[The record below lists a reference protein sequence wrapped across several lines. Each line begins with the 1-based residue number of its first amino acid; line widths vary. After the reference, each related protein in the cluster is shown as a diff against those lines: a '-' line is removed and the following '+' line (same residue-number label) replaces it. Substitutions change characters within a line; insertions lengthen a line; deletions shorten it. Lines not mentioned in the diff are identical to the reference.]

1 MVFYAA
7 PSFFY
12 HLNGRISY
20 ISIDFIRFEECD
32 IIERMFQLK
41 GILIVDDSLFVR
53 RLLKDILM
61 EANYTVFIEAK
72 NGIEAIEKYKIFSPE
87 LVIMDIIMPELN
99 GIDALKEII
108 NIAPRCKGHYVY
120 SFRRTEGDH

>member
-1 MVFYAA
+1 M
-7 PSFFY
+7 
-12 HLNGRISY
+12 
-20 ISIDFIRFEECD
+20 
-32 IIERMFQLK
+32 K

-87 LVIMDIIMPELN
+87 LN
-99 GIDALKEII
+99 GIDALKG
-108 NIAPRCKGHYVY
+108 NNKHSPRCKGHYVY

>member
-87 LVIMDIIMPELN
+87 LN